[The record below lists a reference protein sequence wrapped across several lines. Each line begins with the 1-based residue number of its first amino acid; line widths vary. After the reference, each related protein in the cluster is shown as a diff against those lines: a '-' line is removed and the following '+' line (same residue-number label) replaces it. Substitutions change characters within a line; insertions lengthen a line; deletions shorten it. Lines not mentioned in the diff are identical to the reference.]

1 MIWIRCFRRTDWLC
15 ILKNAMRVAHLVRKK
30 HACILLQVLQI
41 AFLRD
46 IAQKLEISS

>member
-1 MIWIRCFRRTDWLC
+1 MHFE
-15 ILKNAMRVAHLVRKK
+15 NAMSVAHLVWKK
-30 HACILLQVLQI
+30 HACMLFQVLQI